1 MRLSTLSIAWRNLGR
16 NRRRTA
22 LALTAIALGQIIVV
36 AVNGM
41 MAGMFDSML
50 KTITGPMIGH
60 VQIHHKDW
68 REDRA
73 VDLYIDKLTEVRA
86 AIGSLPGV
94 KSVSPRLFTAVL
106 VAPGEQTEKPADA
119 EAAIVVGVDVNAESL
134 DKGLIGNL
142 QANERPGGRNVVIGT
157 VLARRLGITPGRL
170 IAVIGQDVD
179 EFPVSDLFT
188 VSAVIKSSVDIVES
202 GIVMS
207 LPDAQAFFNLPDKCH
222 EIVVRGSDYR
232 MSVALAEAVRKIP
245 SMSEA
250 EVLTWKEAVP
260 ELASMIDIKGYM
272 DLIFVGILF
281 LAAAAGIA
289 NTMMMSTFE
298 RTREIGMLLAL
309 GSGPGRLVRMIVL
322 EAVILGLVGVAIGSV
337 LGTII
342 VLITSHTGINYVAI
356 AGMSTKEAMDFSYK
370 GLNISLLIY
379 PKLEYRSFIYGLVAV
394 TLTSVLTALWPAV
407 SAARLEPA
415 EAMRT

>member
-106 VAPGEQTEKPADA
+106 VAPGEQSEKPADA

>member
-1 MRLSTLSIAWRNLGR
+1 VRLSTLSIAWRNLGR

-22 LALTAIALGQIIVV
+22 LALTAIALGQIVV
-36 AVNGM
+36 IAINGM

-50 KTITGPMIGH
+50 KTITGPLIGH

-73 VDLYIDKLTEVRA
+73 VDLYIDKLSEVKT
-86 AIGSLPGV
+86 AIESLPGV
-94 KSVSPRLFTAVL
+94 KSISPRLFTAVL
-106 VAPGEQTEKPADA
+106 AAPGEQTEKPADA
-119 EAAIVVGVDVNAESL
+119 EAAFVVGVDVAVESH
-134 DKGLIGNL
+134 DDGLLGTL
-142 QANERPGGRNVVIGT
+142 SPGELPGGRNVVMGK
-157 VLARRLGITPGRL
+157 VLARRLGVTPGRL
-170 IAVIGQDVD
+170 IAVIGQDAD

-188 VSAVIKSSVDIVES
+188 VSAVIKSSVDVVER

-207 LPDAQAFFNLPDKCH
+207 LPGAQAFFNLPDKCH

-232 MSVALAEAVRKIP
+232 MSASLAEAVRKIP
-245 SMSEA
+245 SLSEA
-250 EVLTWKEAVP
+250 EVLTWEKAAP
-260 ELASMIDIKGYM
+260 ELASMINIKVYF

-322 EAVILGLVGVAIGSV
+322 EAVVLGLVGVAIGSV
-337 LGTII
+337 LGTAV
-342 VLITSHTGINYVAI
+342 VLITSQTGINYGVF
-356 AGMSTKEAMDFSYK
+356 AGMGAGETLDFSYK
-370 GLNISLLIY
+370 GLNISFLIY
-379 PKLEYRSFIYGLVAV
+379 SKFEFRHIIYGLVAV
-394 TLTSVLTALWPAV
+394 TLTSVLTSLWPAV

-415 EAMRT
+415 EAMRK

>member
-1 MRLSTLSIAWRNLGR
+1 VRLSTLSIAWRNLGR

-22 LALTAIALGQIIVV
+22 LALTAIALGQLTLV

-73 VDLYIDKLTEVRA
+73 VDLYIDRLPEVRA
-86 AIGSLPGV
+86 AIESLPGV
-94 KSVSPRLFTAVL
+94 KSVSSRLFTAVL

-119 EAAIVVGVDVNAESL
+119 EAAIVVGVDVDTESHNN
-134 DKGLIGNL
+134 GLLEIL
-142 QANERPGGRNVVIGT
+142 PANERPGGRNVVMGT
-157 VLARRLGITPGRL
+157 VLAQRLGVTPGRL
-170 IAVIGQDVD
+170 IAVIGQDAD

-188 VSAVIKSSVDIVES
+188 VSAVLKSSVEIVER

-207 LPDAQAFFNLPDKCH
+207 LPDAQAFFTLPDKCH

-232 MSVALAEAVRKIP
+232 MSGALADTVRQIP
-245 SMSEA
+245 SLSNA

-260 ELASMIDIKGYM
+260 ELASMINIKGYF

-322 EAVILGLVGVAIGSV
+322 EATILGLVGVAIGSV
-337 LGTII
+337 LGTAV

-356 AGMSTKEAMDFSYK
+356 AGVGTGEALDFSYK

-379 PKLEYRSFIYGLVAV
+379 PKFEFRHIIYGLVAV
-394 TLTSVLTALWPAV
+394 TLTSVLTSLWPAV
-407 SAARLEPA
+407 AAARLEPA
-415 EAMRT
+415 EAMRK

>member
-1 MRLSTLSIAWRNLGR
+1 VRLSTLSIAWRNLGR

-207 LPDAQAFFNLPDKCH
+207 LSDAQAFFNLPDKCH

>member
-1 MRLSTLSIAWRNLGR
+1 VRLSTLSIAWRNLGR

-106 VAPGEQTEKPADA
+106 VAPGEQSEKPADA

>member
-119 EAAIVVGVDVNAESL
+119 EAAIVVGVDVDAESL

-142 QANERPGGRNVVIGT
+142 PTNKRPGGRNVVIGT

>member
-106 VAPGEQTEKPADA
+106 VAPGEQSEKPADA
-119 EAAIVVGVDVNAESL
+119 EAASVVGVDVNAESL

-207 LPDAQAFFNLPDKCH
+207 LSDAQAFFNLPDKCH